1 MFSNLLKTTQDF
13 LKIWIVLLS
22 VVAIVLLTVG
32 LALITLDRAIVN
44 GGLYIITS
52 LSFGMVAF
60 IISKERIVTNL
71 LNPLFSLG
79 FILSI
84 IGLVGPSVLSLNIG
98 IWALGISLLV
108 WGTISRGMKVTTTT

>member
-1 MFSNLLKTTQDF
+1 MKTFNDFS
-13 LKIWIVLLS
+13 KIWIILLS
-22 VVAIVLLTVG
+22 VVAIVLLIVG
-32 LALITLDRAIVN
+32 LALIIFDQAILN

-60 IISKERIVTNL
+60 LISRERIAPNH

-84 IGLVGPSVLSLNIG
+84 IGLAGPSVLSLNIG
-98 IWALGISLLV
+98 IWLLGISLFV
-108 WGTISRGMKVTTTT
+108 WGTISRVKKANTKN